1 MQAYILKRLVTSIP
15 VLFGVSIIVFVV
27 MNVLPGDPAQ
37 ILLGSQEVTP
47 QQLQRLREQLHLDDP
62 LHVRY
67 LTMMGGAL
75 RGDLGR
81 SIRSDRP
88 VIEIFMDQFP
98 STLELTIAALVASIA
113 IGVVAGVIAAVRQ
126 YSVLDN
132 LSMLVALLGVS
143 MPSFWLGLLLI
154 FVFALGLGWLP
165 ATGTG
170 GPERLLLPA
179 LTLGAGGAG
188 VIARLVRSSML
199 EVLRMEYV
207 TTARAK
213 GLGEHV
219 VVLHHALRN
228 ALIPVVTVVGLEVGR
243 LLSGAFVVE
252 VVFSRPGIGRIAI
265 QAINFKDYT
274 IVQGIV
280 LYAAALYV
288 VVNLVVD
295 IVYAYLDPRIR
306 YS

>member
-1 MQAYILKRLVTSIP
+1 MQAYILKRLLTSIP

-98 STLELTIAALVASIA
+98 STLELTIAALIASIA
-113 IGVVAGVIAAVRQ
+113 IGVVAGIIAAVRQ
-126 YSVLDN
+126 YSALDN

-179 LTLGAGGAG
+179 LTLGVGGAG

-213 GLGEHV
+213 GLSEHV

-288 VVNLVVD
+288 VVNLAVD